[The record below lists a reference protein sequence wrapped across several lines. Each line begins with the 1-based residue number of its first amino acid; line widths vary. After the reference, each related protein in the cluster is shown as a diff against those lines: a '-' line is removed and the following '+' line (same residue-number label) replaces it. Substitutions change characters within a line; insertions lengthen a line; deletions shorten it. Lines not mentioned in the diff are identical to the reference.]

1 MDLFSFSISLLHIHF
16 LKKKIGFIVFFLI
29 FLFIRLSWSHNLAC
43 GFSKLTQLSSHLSF
57 SFFFLWD
64 SFMLLIFFISF
75 FNIWFVENWP
85 TWFFYI
91 WCFQSNG
98 PGHKFYKLTRFSIKF
113 FFIIFFPSHNLTLIF
128 IKIEFH
134 DFLYFFYVRFS
145 WSHNLTRRFK
155 GLTWAGSGL
164 LLTYNC
170 YFFIL
175 LYVRILFFNF
185 TLLYLVCWELGF
197 EVFSNLLL
205 LVKWLGSQA

>member
-1 MDLFSFSISLLHIHF
+1 MVLPSLILLIKWLRSRVFWANTGFVCFFLWIYFLFQSHYSILIF
-16 LKKKIGFIVFFLI
+16 FKKKIGFIVFFLI

-98 PGHKFYKLTRFSIKF
+98 SSHKFYKLTRFSIKF
-113 FFIIFFPSHNLTLIF
+113 F
-128 IKIEFH
+128 
-134 DFLYFFYVRFS
+134 
-145 WSHNLTRRFK
+145 
-155 GLTWAGSGL
+155 L
-164 LLTYNC
+164 LL
-170 YFFIL
+170 FFHLIIWHWFL
-175 LYVRILFFNF
+175 
-185 TLLYLVCWELGF
+185 
-197 EVFSNLLL
+197 
-205 LVKWLGSQA
+205 